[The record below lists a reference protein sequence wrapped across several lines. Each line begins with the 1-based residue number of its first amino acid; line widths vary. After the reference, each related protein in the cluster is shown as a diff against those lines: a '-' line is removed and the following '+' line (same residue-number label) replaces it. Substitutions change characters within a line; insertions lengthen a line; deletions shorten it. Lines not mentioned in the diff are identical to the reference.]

1 MRYRLQR
8 HDGTD
13 CSATM
18 VPITVLRMVPIQRYR
33 HLYNRL
39 QKRNPNKYSEEWCST
54 RFHTFENLFDC
65 KDVKKIDTS
74 HKSIA
79 EITKEIAHLIYFED
93 YRPIN
98 LNNYMKE
105 YCNGKRDLG

>member
-1 MRYRLQR
+1 MQKY
-8 HDGTD
+8 
-13 CSATM
+13 
-18 VPITVLRMVPIQRYR
+18 IQV
-33 HLYNRL
+33 LYNRL
-39 QKRNPNKYSEEWCST
+39 QKRNPNKYSEEWCTT
-54 RFHTFENLFDC
+54 RSYTFDNLFDC
-65 KDVKKIDTS
+65 KDVKKINTS

-105 YCNGKRDLG
+105 YCNGKRDLGQSKKKISRKKGAQSTRDIK

>member
-1 MRYRLQR
+1 MPTSDKEYKR
-8 HDGTD
+8 TD
-13 CSATM
+13 SDLDL
-18 VPITVLRMVPIQRYR
+18 VSGHIVLLCAEIKV
-33 HLYNRL
+33 LYNRL